1 MTPLDKPR
9 RAVARVTLGA
19 LGFGHGRDRNR
30 RLVAQLAY
38 GDLLV
43 LRPQGT
49 RRPQTVAL
57 VDVYTWA
64 LKCKVNR
71 DRMEKLRQR
80 KAQLEQRRALARL
93 RRPLRAGKE

>member
-19 LGFGHGRDRNR
+19 LGFGHG
-30 RLVAQLAY
+30 
-38 GDLLV
+38 
-43 LRPQGT
+43 RPQGT